1 MRRRVQPFH
10 GFARGPCCQL
20 ATAHVYFHRSDF
32 GVLKNHNTVP
42 IPSSSFPPI
51 LPLAPLIYFW
61 LGTFLPCIVDP
72 SYEHTPI

>member
-42 IPSSSFPPI
+42 TSFI
-51 LPLAPLIYFW
+51 FHLLRFLLFCLL
-61 LGTFLPCIVDP
+61 LGKFLPCIVDP